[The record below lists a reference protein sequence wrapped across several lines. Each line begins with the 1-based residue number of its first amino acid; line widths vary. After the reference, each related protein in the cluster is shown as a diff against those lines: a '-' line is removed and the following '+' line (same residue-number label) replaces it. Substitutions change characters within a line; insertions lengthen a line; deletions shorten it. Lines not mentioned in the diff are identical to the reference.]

1 MYVDC
6 CETVCMTPCVIVF
19 ETVIVGIHFST
30 RDPQLFPP
38 PPPGLLCSQ
47 LASIP
52 VSMSSWKPLRK
63 PSSGKDC
70 WVSLSHLSALS
81 ELGCRSTCV
90 VLPRYSWE
98 ACEGIGQIA
107 Q

>member
-38 PPPGLLCSQ
+38 PPRAAMQSAGKHSSLHVFLETTQETQLWERLL
-47 LASIP
+47 
-52 VSMSSWKPLRK
+52 
-63 PSSGKDC
+63 
-70 WVSLSHLSALS
+70 VSLSHLSALS